1 MHDPHGNQRFGTG
14 GEPSHRQRS
23 ASHRRLIAIGVGV
36 IGIIGSDLIAWQH
49 STSVQLGIVSAVAS
63 ALGVL
68 PIVVIAM
75 RRSRSGLEVAVTDER
90 NLEPPKDDLTGL
102 STRAVVLE
110 RAERLLIRM
119 RNHDRLVAALFIDLD
134 GFESVNGTFGHHVG
148 DELLRAAAKRLSSVF
163 RLADTVGRMGGDQF
177 VILLEGPQSSTWPE
191 RAAQRVLDVM
201 RQPFPLEV
209 NSTSRPLFITA
220 SVGLATGDR
229 RTGSELLRDA
239 DLALCRAKAGGTD
252 CYQVFE
258 AHMHE
263 IVRHRLDLEVDL
275 HSAVGRREFELH
287 YQPIYDLNDLTV
299 VGVEALLRWNHPTLG
314 LIQPDDFIPT
324 LERTGQIVDVGRWAL
339 NQACRQASQWR
350 LAGRAVG
357 MSVNVSARQLDSH
370 TFAADVFNALNDSNL
385 VPSALTIEI
394 TESALMRDTA
404 WTAQLLGTIRSLGVH
419 VAIDDFG
426 TGFSS
431 LAYIQQFPIDSI
443 KIDRSFTQAI
453 GTSPESDALL
463 RTVVQLAADLGLRTV
478 AEGIETIA
486 QLDGLRDA
494 HVHEAQGFLLSRPL
508 DAPTVT
514 TNILQTSTCPS
525 HLRDASRNRT
535 GQ

>member
-1 MHDPHGNQRFGTG
+1 
-14 GEPSHRQRS
+14 
-23 ASHRRLIAIGVGV
+23 LIAIGVGV

-119 RNHDRLVAALFIDLD
+119 RSHDRLVAALFIDLD

-177 VILLEGPQSSTWPE
+177 VILLDGPHSSSWPE

-525 HLRDASRNRT
+525 HLRDASRHRP